1 MLNKLYSSLILYL
14 SNLSQYKS
22 FMVSM
27 NIQFINTY
35 LSVYIYIYI
44 FKSLSNKK
52 CHCSSNNFILI
63 T

>member
-14 SNLSQYKS
+14 SNLSQYRS

-35 LSVYIYIYI
+35 LSVYIYIYLKVYQI
-44 FKSLSNKK
+44 KNAIVQVI
-52 CHCSSNNFILI
+52 ILY
-63 T
+63 